1 MLVPVLTNEV
11 SSKQFVFF
19 CCLLCSLPQVL
30 LVSVMT
36 SRCSFRSLS
45 QTPIT
50 WSYGF
55 LQLENGEE
63 WDGVRESLIKA
74 SQRPSSSLCICHR
87 PSMLL
92 EKCAIKFS
100 TLYCLR
106 ILLTENC
113 SYLYQMGSFG
123 FRICTIRSVDGSN
136 ITSYCVHECDASSRM
151 GSRPRRYLITGHSNG
166 CLQVR
171 NVYVQSDLWKRSAGE
186 NYQAKLLTHFKLVFC
201 FPDVGLDHGVRDS
214 IETIRRDNRL
224 EWWFHNTSITFLW
237 KVKCTLVQGGK

>member
-1 MLVPVLTNEV
+1 
-11 SSKQFVFF
+11 
-19 CCLLCSLPQVL
+19 
-30 LVSVMT
+30 
-36 SRCSFRSLS
+36 
-45 QTPIT
+45 
-50 WSYGF
+50 
-55 LQLENGEE
+55 
-63 WDGVRESLIKA
+63 
-74 SQRPSSSLCICHR
+74 
-87 PSMLL
+87 
-92 EKCAIKFS
+92 
-100 TLYCLR
+100 
-106 ILLTENC
+106 
-113 SYLYQMGSFG
+113 MGSFG

-171 NVYVQSDLWKRSAGE
+171 NVYVQSDLWKRPAGE
-186 NYQAKLLTHFKLVFC
+186 NYQAKLLTHFKLLPTAVFSSITSSIAHFVFC